1 MAEPTELRALI
12 DVDSATM
19 AQLGPYHA
27 QLRFFLDDLSR
38 VDDQAL
44 RSRALSPLAA
54 VALGVLA
61 RALTARA
68 LIEVLRLWADVLAE
82 VGGGPDGLRALRAI
96 WEYALLV
103 GRMDPKELRE
113 LAQAIGPLQTRR
125 T

>member
-1 MAEPTELRALI
+1 M
-12 DVDSATM
+12 
-19 AQLGPYHA
+19 
-27 QLRFFLDDLSR
+27 
-38 VDDQAL
+38 
-44 RSRALSPLAA
+44 SPLAA